1 MHAGIVTLCTPPIT
15 NDINN
20 TTAKIIYIRSS
31 FRFVYSLFIK
41 YCMSVRWV
49 VAASGVKKW
58 AFKRI
63 QLNEKLVSLMFMSG
77 KNETI
82 HERAQ
87 PISMW
92 LHLGFTSFHFI
103 SFCLFIFHC
112 VESLRVPL
120 YTSTLSLLSFPL
132 FFLLFRIENCL
143 CIQSWWM
150 MAMKCES
157 VACAC
162 VFKWHLEINSR
173 LCDDL
178 AAFAPTDHKDQSWYS
193 IYLFSIEEK
202 PYIKHVWMYH

>member
-1 MHAGIVTLCTPPIT
+1 MHADIVTLCTWPIT

-31 FRFVYSLFIK
+31 FRFVYSLFVE

-49 VAASGVKKW
+49 VAASGVKKR

-87 PISMW
+87 PISMC

-112 VESLRVPL
+112 VESVRVPL
-120 YTSTLSLLSFPL
+120 YTSTLSLLSFQL
-132 FFLLFRIENCL
+132 VFFLFFRIENCL
-143 CIQSWWM
+143 CFQSWWM

-173 LCDDL
+173 LWWSCSIS
-178 AAFAPTDHKDQSWYS
+178 TDGSQRPMMIFD
-193 IYLFSIEEK
+193 IYILK
-202 PYIKHVWMYH
+202 RNHT